1 MNDGSS
7 MTSQVPLAFYDPDLS
22 SWKTSQESLLLEE
35 PSLLDRLPGSGTTV
49 AGRLYERATPA
60 LLIDVRA
67 GSALLP
73 TPAAWD
79 GNRGPDNSRL
89 QGDGHRPSGQAG
101 TLNLAGALQM
111 LPTPTTSDRNG
122 PGEHGDGGPD
132 LRTTVSVLPTP
143 TASEWNS
150 PGIRKR
156 GQDLRTTVSLL
167 PTPRA
172 QNGDPRN
179 MRPWVRPLDQPQN
192 LENVIGRLLPT
203 PMAGDC
209 KVFGPNIDWE
219 KRGEKQGLPGLVMT
233 QLLPTPTTRDY
244 KDVGENTDYEKI
256 AKKHKLPG
264 VIMSLPS
271 EDGKPPSEDQPQPQP
286 TPED

>member
-67 GSALLP
+67 GSAL
-73 TPAAWD
+73 
-79 GNRGPDNSRL
+79 
-89 QGDGHRPSGQAG
+89 
-101 TLNLAGALQM
+101 

>member
-1 MNDGSS
+1 
-7 MTSQVPLAFYDPDLS
+7 MTYLKIEDQ
-22 SWKTSQESLLLEE
+22 
-35 PSLLDRLPGSGTTV
+35 
-49 AGRLYERATPA
+49 
-60 LLIDVRA
+60 
-67 GSALLP
+67 LLP
-73 TPAAWD
+73 TPMANDAKNATAPPSQHERVTLHLPVVVSLLPTPTAWEQRETPEQWQERHDRNASKEEGATSAGMPLSIAAQ
-79 GNRGPDNSRL
+79 L
-89 QGDGHRPSGQAG
+89 
-101 TLNLAGALQM
+101 

-122 PGEHGDGGPD
+122 PGEHGDGG
-132 LRTTVSVLPTP
+132 R
-143 TASEWNS
+143 
-150 PGIRKR
+150 
-156 GQDLRTTVSLL
+156 DLRTTVSLL

-179 MRPWVRPLDQPQN
+179 MRPWIRPLDQPQN

-244 KDVGENTDYEKI
+244 KDVGENTNYEKI

-264 VIMSLPS
+264 VIMTLPS
-271 EDGKPPSEDQPQPQP
+271 DDGEPPLEDQPQPQP

>member
-73 TPAAWD
+73 TP
-79 GNRGPDNSRL
+79 
-89 QGDGHRPSGQAG
+89 
-101 TLNLAGALQM
+101 
-111 LPTPTTSDRNG
+111 TTSDRNG
-122 PGEHGDGGPD
+122 PGKHGDGGP
-132 LRTTVSVLPTP
+132 
-143 TASEWNS
+143 
-150 PGIRKR
+150 
-156 GQDLRTTVSLL
+156 DLRTTVSLL

-256 AKKHKLPG
+256 AKKHKLSG

>member
-1 MNDGSS
+1 METPKQWQERYDRNASKEEGA
-7 MTSQVPLAFYDPDLS
+7 TRAGVPLS
-22 SWKTSQESLLLEE
+22 
-35 PSLLDRLPGSGTTV
+35 
-49 AGRLYERATPA
+49 
-60 LLIDVRA
+60 I
-67 GSALLP
+67 
-73 TPAAWD
+73 AA
-79 GNRGPDNSRL
+79 
-89 QGDGHRPSGQAG
+89 Q
-101 TLNLAGALQM
+101 
-111 LPTPTTSDRNG
+111 
-122 PGEHGDGGPD
+122 
-132 LRTTVSVLPTP
+132 
-143 TASEWNS
+143 
-150 PGIRKR
+150 
-156 GQDLRTTVSLL
+156 LL

-179 MRPWVRPLDQPQN
+179 MRPWIRPLDQPQN

-264 VIMSLPS
+264 VIMTLPS
-271 EDGKPPSEDQPQPQP
+271 DDGKPPSEDQPLPQP
-286 TPED
+286 TPGD

>member
-49 AGRLYERATPA
+49 AGRLYERETPA

-67 GSALLP
+67 GSVLLPTPTAWEQRETPEQWQERHDRNASKEEGATSAGMPLSIAAQLLP

-111 LPTPTTSDRNG
+111 LLT
-122 PGEHGDGGPD
+122 GED
-132 LRTTVSVLPTP
+132 
-143 TASEWNS
+143 
-150 PGIRKR
+150 
-156 GQDLRTTVSLL
+156 SL
-167 PTPRA
+167 
-172 QNGDPRN
+172 
-179 MRPWVRPLDQPQN
+179 QPS
-192 LENVIGRLLPT
+192 
-203 PMAGDC
+203 
-209 KVFGPNIDWE
+209 F
-219 KRGEKQGLPGLVMT
+219 
-233 QLLPTPTTRDY
+233 
-244 KDVGENTDYEKI
+244 
-256 AKKHKLPG
+256 
-264 VIMSLPS
+264 
-271 EDGKPPSEDQPQPQP
+271 DGKEF
-286 TPED
+286 